1 MKEASQISVQIG
13 NVLAEQQKVEESAK
27 AYQEAIELDEENE
40 EAQQLLAE
48 LMSASDNDE
57 QTLILT
63 VYYN

>member
-13 NVLAEQQKVEESAK
+13 NVLAEQQKVEESATV
-27 AYQEAIELDEENE
+27 YMEAIELDEENE